1 MLHYAFTFAQ
11 NTDVI
16 NWIDKHAV
24 TIEYADPDTPLIDFA
39 ESIPDKLKM
48 LEYWLWRSI
57 ASWKIVIAF
66 DSKGTMPVL
75 NLL

>member
-1 MLHYAFTFAQ
+1 LLHYAFTFAQ

-48 LEYWLWRSI
+48 L
-57 ASWKIVIAF
+57 
-66 DSKGTMPVL
+66 
-75 NLL
+75 